1 MTAPRLPR
9 ALTGLAGALS
19 LLAGALLLVLAVLT
33 VADVAGRSLFD
44 RSIVGTVD
52 ISTML
57 LVGVAF
63 LGLAAAQ
70 VDGRHVDVDL
80 VEARLPQGARV
91 VLAIVRCVLLVGLGA
106 VLVWGLTDQLMSAYD
121 RGETTNDILRLPT
134 WPAKLALVVSYVL
147 FFVTAIW
154 STVNDVRVLRRGED
168 LAPSWA
174 DQAADESLL
183 VTPAGSTGAAAGGTT
198 DTATAGTTDTA
209 PGGTTDTE
217 GGAR

>member
-9 ALTGLAGALS
+9 PITGFAQVLS
-19 LLAGALLLVLAVLT
+19 LLAGALLLVLALLT
-33 VADVAGRSLFD
+33 VADVVGRSVFD

-91 VLAIVRCVLLVGLGA
+91 AMALTRCVLLVLLGA
-106 VLVWGLTDQLMSAYD
+106 VLTWGLTEQLLSAHG

-134 WPAKLALVVSYVL
+134 WPAKLALVVSFAL
-147 FFVTAIW
+147 FFVTAVW
-154 STVNDVRVLRRGED
+154 STVLDVRRLRRGEE

-174 DQAADESLL
+174 DQTVDESLL
-183 VTPAGSTGAAAGGTT
+183 GTAQTTTTTATTTT
-198 DTATAGTTDTA
+198 D
-209 PGGTTDTE
+209 

>member
-9 ALTGLAGALS
+9 PVTAPAQVLS
-19 LLAGALLLVLAVLT
+19 LLAGVLLLALAVLT
-33 VADVAGRSLFD
+33 VADVAGRSLLD

-80 VEARLPQGARV
+80 VEARLPQTARV
-91 VLAIVRCVLLVGLGA
+91 VLAVVRCLLLVGLGA
-106 VLVWGLTDQLMSAYD
+106 VLTWGLADQVLSAVG

-134 WPAKLALVVSYVL
+134 WPAKLALVVSFVL

-154 STVNDVRVLRRGED
+154 STVLDVRRLCSGED

-174 DQAADESLL
+174 DQAVDESLL
-183 VTPAGSTGAAAGGTT
+183 ESPHTGPAT
-198 DTATAGTTDTA
+198 D
-209 PGGTTDTE
+209 